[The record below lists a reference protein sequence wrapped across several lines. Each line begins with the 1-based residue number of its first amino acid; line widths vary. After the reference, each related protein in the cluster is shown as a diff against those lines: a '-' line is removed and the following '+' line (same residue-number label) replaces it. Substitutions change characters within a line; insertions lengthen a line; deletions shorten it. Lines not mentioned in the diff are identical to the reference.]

1 MKADAVFTKTQLLNI
16 SAQLYIRANNN
27 LCLFYIGQF
36 TSDIISKTVSLYKS
50 SDRAALW
57 WSNKIY

>member
-1 MKADAVFTKTQLLNI
+1 MKADTVFTKTKLLNI

-27 LCLFYIGQF
+27 LCLLYIRQF
-36 TSDIISKTVSLYKS
+36 TLDIISQRVSLYKS

-57 WSNKIY
+57 CSDKIH